1 MTLFT
6 TNYYVQQVFSL
17 DEQTKGVPGNNIL
30 DILLLIVK
38 PLLSHG
44 IEKCI
49 CVATQLL
56 KSGVEQYFESFRLL
70 DCFVKKSKS
79 QQESQSHY

>member
-44 IEKCI
+44 IEKCN
-49 CVATQLL
+49 CVAA
-56 KSGVEQYFESFRLL
+56 
-70 DCFVKKSKS
+70 
-79 QQESQSHY
+79 

>member
-44 IEKCI
+44 I
-49 CVATQLL
+49 L
-56 KSGVEQYFESFRLL
+56 KSAFVLQHSFWIPEWNNILKAL
-70 DCFVKKSKS
+70 GF
-79 QQESQSHY
+79 